1 MMKLDTKG
9 LVIVDRCWFST
20 RSHFAIKL
28 FRFLYSSSPSLPRSS
43 PSAVR
48 VIGYKLTAHSSNVA
62 HFRRRGPR
70 TISGFDLSLNPLFH
84 LPFSSALLLQTH
96 LIYRI
101 DSLAH
106 SVCLKS
112 YVSLVSSSF
121 LALIAYHPL
130 IPGIHSLVAHATT
143 SCKQRGDVETRSGTR
158 KDAGCYATTRCEIA
172 RSRSS
177 TGGNL

>member
-1 MMKLDTKG
+1 MKLDTKG

-84 LPFSSALLLQTH
+84 LFLCSSTPDTSYLQDRLPRSFSMPQIVRFSRFLQFSCLDRLSPSDPRNPFSRRPCNNKLQT
-96 LIYRI
+96 
-101 DSLAH
+101 
-106 SVCLKS
+106 
-112 YVSLVSSSF
+112 
-121 LALIAYHPL
+121 
-130 IPGIHSLVAHATT
+130 
-143 SCKQRGDVETRSGTR
+143 TR
-158 KDAGCYATTRCEIA
+158 
-172 RSRSS
+172 
-177 TGGNL
+177 